1 MRTIIISSLI
11 AATMLSPMAAA
22 APIGNAQVEA
32 NDDNAEF
39 RRGGRHQ
46 GGEERGERRER
57 GEWGRGQ
64 AERGD
69 RSARPQ
75 NDNRGGQWNRGEERR
90 TDQGEQDW
98 RGRRDA
104 SQSGRHYDRN
114 RDGNID
120 RRWDGNRDGELDRR
134 WDRNNDD
141 RLDRRWDRNDDER
154 LDRRYDRNRDG
165 DLDRRH
171 DRNNNNRYDRD
182 ERYRHSNHGN
192 WDRGW
197 RNDRRYNWRGHR
209 DRYSNYYRPGRYYAP
224 HRRDYYRR
232 FSVGI
237 YIGAP
242 YYGDRYWISDPW
254 HYRLPAANGP
264 YRWVRYYD
272 DVLLID
278 LRSGYVVDVIHDFF
292 W

>member
-1 MRTIIISSLI
+1 MRTMIISSLI

-22 APIGNAQVEA
+22 APIGNAQVGA

-46 GGEERGERRER
+46 GGEERRER

-90 TDQGEQDW
+90 TDQREQDW

-134 WDRNNDD
+134 
-141 RLDRRWDRNDDER
+141 
-154 LDRRYDRNRDG
+154 
-165 DLDRRH
+165 H

-182 ERYRHSNHGN
+182 ERYRHSNHGS

-209 DRYSNYYRPGRYYAP
+209 DRYQSYYRPGRYYAP

-278 LRSGYVVDVIHDFF
+278 LRNGYVVDVIHDFF